1 MRLAFSARTGWAV
14 RFTSEVSN
22 IGTRGFLDF
31 IKNECAGLFALP
43 VGKNAAFHLEWSG
56 GAIFPIN
63 KQQKSLLMDRFYL
76 GGISP
81 FGLRGFELRGV
92 GPSDVR
98 RVAPQV
104 IFCLQ
109 SLLNLVHELDS
120 LKL

>member
-1 MRLAFSARTGWAV
+1 MRLTFSAHTGWAV
-14 RFTSEVSN
+14 RFTSELSN

-63 KQQKSLLMDRFYL
+63 KQHKSLLMDRFYL

-92 GPSDVR
+92 GPSDAR

-104 IFCLQ
+104 IYPLNFLF
-109 SLLNLVHELDS
+109 NLVCEVIV
-120 LKL
+120 